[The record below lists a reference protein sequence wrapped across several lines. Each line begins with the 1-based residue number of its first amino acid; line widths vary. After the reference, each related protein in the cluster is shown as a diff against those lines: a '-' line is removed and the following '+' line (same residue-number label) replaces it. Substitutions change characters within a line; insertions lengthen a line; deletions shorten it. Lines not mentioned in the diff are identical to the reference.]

1 MIRGSAATSAMPVAQ
16 PAIGDALSGTRLA
29 IGPRCGLVH
38 DPRHCN
44 RCALSQASIGP
55 AVNATYG
62 CSRVG
67 RWIAFGARPGR
78 TARTR
83 SAVFGA
89 TLSELVQRG
98 YDGRCRGNRR
108 AGGGAQNDCVSALGF
123 EESAGAEALEDAAE
137 SRIGAPDTGNLEQDL
152 RLLARAVQR
161 TISSPEGVAAV
172 HVLISGARSSSEAG
186 QLVQRF
192 WSTRLSQIG
201 PVVERA
207 IDRGEIPPGT
217 RASRVIEHLAAPL
230 YYRLLI
236 AGELPIEADA
246 DLAAAAVLVSARTG
260 VFVTN

>member
-1 MIRGSAATSAMPVAQ
+1 MDTP
-16 PAIGDALSGTRLA
+16 
-29 IGPRCGLVH
+29 
-38 DPRHCN
+38 
-44 RCALSQASIGP
+44 
-55 AVNATYG
+55 
-62 CSRVG
+62 SR
-67 RWIAFGARPGR
+67 ARPGGR

-98 YDGRCRGNRR
+98 YDGTSVEGIAER
-108 AGGGAQNDCVSALGF
+108 AGVHKTTVYRRWGSKSRLV
-123 EESAGAEALEDAAE
+123 AEALEDAAE

>member
-1 MIRGSAATSAMPVAQ
+1 MDTP
-16 PAIGDALSGTRLA
+16 
-29 IGPRCGLVH
+29 
-38 DPRHCN
+38 
-44 RCALSQASIGP
+44 
-55 AVNATYG
+55 
-62 CSRVG
+62 SR
-67 RWIAFGARPGR
+67 ARPGGR

-98 YDGRCRGNRR
+98 YDGTSVEGIAER
-108 AGGGAQNDCVSALGF
+108 AGVHKTTVYRRWGSKSRLV
-123 EESAGAEALEDAAE
+123 AEALEDAAE
-137 SRIGAPDTGNLEQDL
+137 SRIGAPDTGDLEQDL

-201 PVVERA
+201 PVVKRA

>member
-1 MIRGSAATSAMPVAQ
+1 MDTP
-16 PAIGDALSGTRLA
+16 
-29 IGPRCGLVH
+29 
-38 DPRHCN
+38 
-44 RCALSQASIGP
+44 
-55 AVNATYG
+55 
-62 CSRVG
+62 SR
-67 RWIAFGARPGR
+67 ARPGGR

-98 YDGRCRGNRR
+98 YDGTSVEGIAER
-108 AGGGAQNDCVSALGF
+108 AGVHKTTVYRRWGSKSRLV
-123 EESAGAEALEDAAE
+123 AEALEDAAE

-201 PVVERA
+201 PVVKRA